1 MLCPSNL
8 PKHYVCILN
17 LNLKKKEPIL
27 LCILSRR
34 YSDYLPLSST
44 NSWTIWKRDVL
55 YRLLLLLQ
63 TGLERSERCLDTV
76 LATSTER
83 SLNGVT
89 IFLYLRKASDMMKVL
104 FWRDRRGD
112 DNWPIKGFCKCIDNC
127 IEAGEL
133 ISAPKPGGTKSSLY
147 LSVEEWNNVVRTNL
161 TGSWLVSKYVGLHMV
176 EVVQEGCIINISS
189 SAGND
194 TCLEAVPIPKL
205 SHVGDSSDPLEFIRE
220 LHKTMDRK
228 KKSSAVYMTANLIKC
243 VGKFRGP
250 EVAAKLIHSTVKNSS
265 IALSNLI
272 GAVEQMAVQNH
283 PVKGFYLTVAA
294 WLVFLCKFTY
304 DGFTSGPLQ
313 HTAASTRKKE
323 RFRKSKNLSN
333 PIHKRDF
340 VHWY

>member
-1 MLCPSNL
+1 MDDMEEGCPLPSVAASSNRTRKGL
-8 PKHYVCILN
+8 FCYD
-17 LNLKKKEPIL
+17 LKIFKCLGRKFA
-27 LCILSRR
+27 
-34 YSDYLPLSST
+34 Y
-44 NSWTIWKRDVL
+44 
-55 YRLLLLLQ
+55 LLLMN
-63 TGLERSERCLDTV
+63 TV

-228 KKSSAVYMTANLIKC
+228 KKSSAVYMTASLIKC

-272 GAVEQMAVQNH
+272 GAVEYKIILLKASTSQ
-283 PVKGFYLTVAA
+283 

-313 HTAASTRKKE
+313 HTATSTRKKE

-333 PIHKRDF
+333 PIHKL
-340 VHWY
+340 